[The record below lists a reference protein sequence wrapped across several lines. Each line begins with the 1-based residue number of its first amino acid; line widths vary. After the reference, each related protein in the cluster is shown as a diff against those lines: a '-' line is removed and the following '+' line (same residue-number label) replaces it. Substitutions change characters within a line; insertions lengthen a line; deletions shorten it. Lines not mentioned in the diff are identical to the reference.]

1 MNFISTLIIA
11 LILRILYLVYRKRKP
26 SFYTVSL
33 VIISLIVWSV
43 KSYLLDYY
51 IIPTSSMAPTLKA
64 GDLIFAKPVDAQKEL
79 LMRGDIVIFRA
90 PAFPSF
96 IYVKRIIGLAGD
108 TVTYTD
114 DKSVQINGRMIG
126 QLNLHNDHTST
137 YQALQERYAQQ
148 YEYVI
153 DNRKPF
159 VKPIYTQW
167 VIPDGYVFV
176 LGDNR
181 DHSWDSRFF
190 ENAVGTP
197 RHLRGLVKK
206 ELLISRYL
214 ATAFTLEFMKSDFDI
229 GENSLKVIS
238 EAQTA
243 EGNDGDK

>member
-1 MNFISTLIIA
+1 
-11 LILRILYLVYRKRKP
+11 
-26 SFYTVSL
+26 
-33 VIISLIVWSV
+33 
-43 KSYLLDYY
+43 
-51 IIPTSSMAPTLKA
+51 
-64 GDLIFAKPVDAQKEL
+64 
-79 LMRGDIVIFRA
+79 
-90 PAFPSF
+90 
-96 IYVKRIIGLAGD
+96 
-108 TVTYTD
+108 
-114 DKSVQINGRMIG
+114 MIG
-126 QLNLHNDHTST
+126 QLNFHNDHTST
-137 YQALQERYAQQ
+137 YQALQERNAQQ